1 MDSMIY
7 KGFYCFMF
15 FFISL
20 FSFGIQKNDKLNFI
34 IVFVDDMG
42 YGDLGV
48 YGNPTIATPNLDKMA
63 YEGQKWTQFYSAA
76 AVCTPSR
83 AALLTGRLPV
93 RSGMTSSKN
102 KVLFPNS
109 LNGLPSSEFTIAEK
123 LKEEKYN
130 TAIVGKWHLGHK
142 KNIYP

>member
-1 MDSMIY
+1 
-7 KGFYCFMF
+7 MF
-15 FFISL
+15 FCFFLFSL
-20 FSFGIQKNDKLNFI
+20 FSFGIQKNQNLNFI

-48 YGNPTIATPNLDKMA
+48 FGNPTISTPNLDKMA

-76 AVCTPSR
+76 PVCTPSR

-123 LKEEKYN
+123 LKENKYK
-130 TAIVGKWHLGHK
+130 TAIVGKWHLGH
-142 KNIYP
+142 P

>member
-1 MDSMIY
+1 MIF
-7 KGFYCFMF
+7 KRFYFIIVF
-15 FFISL
+15 SFISL
-20 FSFGIQKNDKLNFI
+20 FSFGIQEDEKLNFI
-34 IVFVDDMG
+34 IVFADDMG

-48 YGNPTIATPNLDKMA
+48 FGNPTISTPNLDKMA
-63 YEGQKWTQFYSAA
+63 FEGQKWTQFYSAA
-76 AVCTPSR
+76 PVCTPSR

-123 LKEEKYN
+123 TKRN
-130 TAIVGKWHLGHK
+130 TI
-142 KNIYP
+142 